1 MNRGSPIVACHLVVA
16 ILVGFVLAT
25 ASPEIGFAQSNL
37 AGTTWKLNLEQSKFN
52 PGPAPRSSTLTY
64 EAVGQGFRVTND
76 GIDARGNPTKAVFG
90 PYLLDGKPHPV
101 TGVPDY
107 DASSYKIVNNSTV
120 EMSRMKDGKAV
131 QTVIR
136 VLSGDDKT
144 LTFTV
149 IGVNASGQQINNVAV
164 YDKQ

>member
-90 PYLLDGKPHPV
+90 PYLLDGKPP
-101 TGVPDY
+101 PRNRR
-107 DASSYKIVNNSTV
+107 A
-120 EMSRMKDGKAV
+120 R
-131 QTVIR
+131 
-136 VLSGDDKT
+136 L
-144 LTFTV
+144 
-149 IGVNASGQQINNVAV
+149 
-164 YDKQ
+164 

>member
-1 MNRGSPIVACHLVVA
+1 MN
-16 ILVGFVLAT
+16 
-25 ASPEIGFAQSNL
+25 
-37 AGTTWKLNLEQSKFN
+37 
-52 PGPAPRSSTLTY
+52 
-64 EAVGQGFRVTND
+64 D
-76 GIDARGNPTKAVFG
+76 
-90 PYLLDGKPHPV
+90 
-101 TGVPDY
+101 
-107 DASSYKIVNNSTV
+107 STV

>member
-1 MNRGSPIVACHLVVA
+1 M
-16 ILVGFVLAT
+16 
-25 ASPEIGFAQSNL
+25 E
-37 AGTTWKLNLEQSKFN
+37 
-52 PGPAPRSSTLTY
+52 
-64 EAVGQGFRVTND
+64 
-76 GIDARGNPTKAVFG
+76 
-90 PYLLDGKPHPV
+90 PHPI

-107 DASSYKIVNNSTV
+107 DASTYKTVNNSTV

-136 VLSGDDKT
+136 VLSGDGKT

-149 IGVNASGQQINNVAV
+149 TGVNASGQQINNVAV

>member
-1 MNRGSPIVACHLVVA
+1 MNRVSPIVACHLVVA

-25 ASPEIGFAQSNL
+25 GSPEIGFAQSTL
-37 AGTTWKLNLEQSKFN
+37 AGTTWKLNLERSKFN

-64 EAVGQGFRVTND
+64 EAVGQGFRITTD
-76 GIDARGNPTKAVFG
+76 SSEALRKPTKSVIQ
-90 PYLLDGKPHPV
+90 PYLLDGNSHPL
-101 TGVPDY
+101 TGVQDY
-107 DASSYKIVNNSTV
+107 DASTYKTVNDSTV

-136 VLSGDDKT
+136 VLSGDGKT

-149 IGVNASGQQINNVAV
+149 TGVNASGQQINNVAL

>member
-1 MNRGSPIVACHLVVA
+1 MQRTWRSRP
-16 ILVGFVLAT
+16 
-25 ASPEIGFAQSNL
+25 
-37 AGTTWKLNLEQSKFN
+37 TTESVKCL
-52 PGPAPRSSTLTY
+52 P
-64 EAVGQGFRVTND
+64 
-76 GIDARGNPTKAVFG
+76 GNPTKGVFG

-107 DASSYKIVNNSTV
+107 DASTYKIVNDSTV

-131 QTVIR
+131 QTVSR
-136 VLSGDDKT
+136 VLSGDGKT

-149 IGVNASGQQINNVAV
+149 TGVNASGQQINNVAV